1 MMTTTIEIVSPD
13 RDETLFWCQEKFSSV
28 TEFSAFFPR
37 TTYGGPFSNWHPPVN
52 ARGKKC

>member
-37 TTYGGPFSNWHPPVN
+37 TPYGGPFSNWHPPVN